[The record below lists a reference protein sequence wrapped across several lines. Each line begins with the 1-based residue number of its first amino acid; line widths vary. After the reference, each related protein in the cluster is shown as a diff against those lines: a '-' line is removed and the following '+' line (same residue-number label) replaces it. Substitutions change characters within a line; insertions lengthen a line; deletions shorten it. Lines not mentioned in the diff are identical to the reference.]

1 MSYTWCAQPRNNAR
15 IVRERRE
22 IWRTELSE
30 SGPACLR
37 SWEDLVDVADRDVAR
52 VSAVRVS
59 ATAKIHRELEHGH
72 VEREVFGLATNNL
85 RATIRSEVFDFAPID
100 RLSNTRQDSA
110 PTQSHKRAASC
121 RLGATINLSRRPAGP
136 RLFVPGCPTGLSC

>member
-52 VSAVRVS
+52 VGAVRVS

-72 VEREVFGLATNNL
+72 VEGQVLGFAPTAPAAGARANTARQHIATSPAPAARARDDTLAT
-85 RATIRSEVFDFAPID
+85 VVCVH
-100 RLSNTRQDSA
+100 Q
-110 PTQSHKRAASC
+110 
-121 RLGATINLSRRPAGP
+121 
-136 RLFVPGCPTGLSC
+136 

>member
-37 SWEDLVDVADRDVAR
+37 SWEDLVDVPDRDVAR
-52 VSAVRVS
+52 VGAVRVS

-72 VEREVFGLATNNL
+72 VEREVFGFAPTACGSGARAKTARQAQRL
-85 RATIRSEVFDFAPID
+85 RRGPATIHWPRSCVCIYSEGHP
-100 RLSNTRQDSA
+100 
-110 PTQSHKRAASC
+110 
-121 RLGATINLSRRPAGP
+121 
-136 RLFVPGCPTGLSC
+136 

>member
-52 VSAVRVS
+52 VGAVRVS

-85 RATIRSEVFDFAPID
+85 RATIRSGGVRLCSD
-100 RLSNTRQDSA
+100 RLTSRTRAKTARQHNPKKA
-110 PTQSHKRAASC
+110 
-121 RLGATINLSRRPAGP
+121 RRPAAWA
-136 RLFVPGCPTGLSC
+136 RR

>member
-52 VSAVRVS
+52 VGAVRVS
-59 ATAKIHRELEHGH
+59 AAAEGDLEGEVVGHLAACCSSTAVKA
-72 VEREVFGLATNNL
+72 F
-85 RATIRSEVFDFAPID
+85 FAA
-100 RLSNTRQDSA
+100 L
-110 PTQSHKRAASC
+110 
-121 RLGATINLSRRPAGP
+121 
-136 RLFVPGCPTGLSC
+136 